1 MGPTLA
7 RSLADGEYTFFLCM
21 NKYIIKSPTNN
32 PIIVN
37 TIAVTTTLM
46 ETAASNRLPSDRLAQ
61 LQLQLHGA
69 AVGGSSGG
77 DSGAVQFIG
86 GAACVIELY
95 KNIHY
100 YIYNQELKLT
110 SCGSGCG

>member
-37 TIAVTTTLM
+37 RIAVTTTLM

-61 LQLQLHGA
+61 LLQGA

-77 DSGAVQFIG
+77 DSGLLEG
-86 GAACVIELY
+86 LC
-95 KNIHY
+95 NTIHVS
-100 YIYNQELKLT
+100 ITIQPRA
-110 SCGSGCG
+110 